1 MGKGDLKL
9 EVRGN
14 VDFLTDFPQISYFDV
29 LYKRYTNFATEMI
42 YLPLSGSLEFG
53 EVLTCILPKYGDLIH
68 KMYFALTLS
77 SVSIP
82 RLTNISGLSRSAELS
97 NYNYFLNFI
106 NIIYPVYRN
115 IIDEQTNI
123 NFNISDII
131 TILDTIASTKSY
143 TDIQGTSQYY
153 AIFGTH
159 YDFVNEY
166 KNLTNKMDAFDSTT
180 GKLNLATFVNF
191 VSLTKIYDQKLF
203 LLSKEFGTKTNY
215 YFSWKEKIGHLLLEQ
230 IDLEIGGQKIDR
242 QFTDWLN
249 ILVELT
255 SNPDII
261 PTYRKM
267 IGDIDI
273 LTTYDSN
280 AKPQYQVLVPLQFFF
295 NKYLECALPIIFFRY
310 HEVKI
315 SIKLNNLYNI
325 INVDPALIT
334 DNVNIDNYVRIVD
347 ARLLTEYIYLDEDE
361 RVKFATYAHEYLVDY
376 VQESNA
382 DIISQ
387 AQTINFDYFNSVKSM
402 YFTIQSNQSLYY
414 KNYNYNTNII
424 VEGTITSNIITI
436 NNIQQT
442 VPIFIIDDAFV
453 NQFVIDSTLIG
464 KYITFS
470 NTKFYNNT
478 YKIVTVDN
486 NKQFQFNGKY
496 EGDDTDTILTYNLK
510 GPLNTFELLFESY
523 PRQKRLDGDY
533 LNYIIPYKCHT
544 SIPTTGIYT
553 YTFSLSP
560 ENYQPSGSCNY
571 SALRYK
577 SINLTLKDEFWDYA
591 SQYDST
597 NINKAKF
604 KMYGLTYN
612 ILRLANGMGALY
624 FSS

>member
-9 EVRGN
+9 EIRGN

-53 EVLTCILPKYGDLIH
+53 ETLTCILPKYGDLIH

-82 RLTNISGLSRSAELS
+82 RLTNISGLSRSTELS

-115 IIDEQTNI
+115 LVDEQTNI

-153 AIFGTH
+153 AIFGDH

-166 KNLTNKMDAFDSTT
+166 KNLSNKMDAFDSTT
-180 GKLNLATFVNF
+180 GKLNLATYINF
-191 VSLTKIYDQKLF
+191 VSLSKLYDQKLF

-255 SNPDII
+255 NNSDII

-280 AKPQYQVLVPLQFFF
+280 TKPQYQVLVPLQFFF

-334 DNVNIDNYVRIVD
+334 DNVNIDNYVSIVD

-376 VQESNA
+376 VQEYTT

-387 AQTINFDYFNSVKSM
+387 AQTLNFDY
-402 YFTIQSNQSLYY
+402 
-414 KNYNYNTNII
+414 
-424 VEGTITSNIITI
+424 
-436 NNIQQT
+436 
-442 VPIFIIDDAFV
+442 
-453 NQFVIDSTLIG
+453 
-464 KYITFS
+464 
-470 NTKFYNNT
+470 
-478 YKIVTVDN
+478 
-486 NKQFQFNGKY
+486 
-496 EGDDTDTILTYNLK
+496 
-510 GPLNTFELLFESY
+510 
-523 PRQKRLDGDY
+523 
-533 LNYIIPYKCHT
+533 
-544 SIPTTGIYT
+544 
-553 YTFSLSP
+553 LS
-560 ENYQPSGSCNY
+560 
-571 SALRYK
+571 R
-577 SINLTLKDEFWDYA
+577 
-591 SQYDST
+591 
-597 NINKAKF
+597 
-604 KMYGLTYN
+604 
-612 ILRLANGMGALY
+612 
-624 FSS
+624 